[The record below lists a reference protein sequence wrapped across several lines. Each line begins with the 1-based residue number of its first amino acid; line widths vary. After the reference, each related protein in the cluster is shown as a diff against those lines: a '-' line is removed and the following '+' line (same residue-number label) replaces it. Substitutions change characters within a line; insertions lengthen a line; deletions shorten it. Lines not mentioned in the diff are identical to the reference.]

1 MGALHSGHASLIQ
14 RAQRENSWVVVSIFI
29 NPLQF
34 GLGEDYER
42 YPRSLPQDLQLC
54 ESLGVDV
61 VFAPSAKEMGLEQHP
76 DQDSSPDSSQDSNQ
90 NPEQNLGQSLEPQT
104 QVVPPPLLTKSLCG
118 QFRPGHFA
126 GVATIVTKFLNIVRP
141 QKLYLGE
148 KDAQQLAVI
157 QKLVLDLCLPVEVV
171 PCVTVRESNGLA
183 TSSRNQY
190 LTLAQ
195 KETASHIY
203 RGLETARKAFYQG
216 ERHRNN
222 LLGQVA
228 LELADYPELELEY
241 LDLVDGETLTPLEQ
255 LQDGTVGLLAVA
267 VKLGNTR
274 LIDNIRLTARRP
286 IIAIDGPAGA
296 GKSTVTSRV
305 AKELG
310 LLHLDTGAMYRS
322 IALAVLQSGID
333 PQDGSA
339 VAEIASQTPIE
350 LLPVHPL
357 EVRIHGQNVTNA
369 IRSSAVTKLVST
381 IAAQPAVRYILEQ
394 RQRRIGKK
402 GGIVIEGRD
411 IGTRIFPDA
420 ELKIFLTA
428 SVGQRALR
436 RQQEL
441 KSKGEDVPLEE
452 LTKAI
457 QERDH
462 RDSTREV
469 SPLKKAD
476 NAILINSDGISVDGV
491 VAEIIRL
498 YRQICH
504 D

>member
-1 MGALHSGHASLIQ
+1 MTRLVSTISALRQLLHHQRDVGFVPTMGALHPGHVSLIQ
-14 RAQRENSWVVVSIFI
+14 RAQQENSWVVVSIFV

-34 GLGEDYER
+34 GLGEDFDR
-42 YPRSLPQDLQLC
+42 YPRSFDQDLQLC
-54 ESLGVDV
+54 EKLGVDV
-61 VFAPSAKEMGLEQHP
+61 VFAPTPAEMGV
-76 DQDSSPDSSQDSNQ
+76 DQRH
-90 NPEQNLGQSLEPQT
+90 QT
-104 QVVPPPLLTKSLCG
+104 QVVPDPSLTQGLCAL
-118 QFRPGHFA
+118 QRPGHFT
-126 GVATIVTKFLNIVRP
+126 GVATIVTKLLNIVRP
-141 QKLYLGE
+141 HRLYLGE

-157 QKLVLDLCLPVEVV
+157 QKLVSDLCIPVEVI
-171 PCVTVRESNGLA
+171 PCSTVRENNGLA
-183 TSSRNQY
+183 YSSRNQY
-190 LTLAQ
+190 LTPAQ
-195 KETASHIY
+195 KQTASHIY
-203 RGLETARKAFYQG
+203 RGLDRAQKAFKQG
-216 ERHRNN
+216 ERQRQA
-222 LLGQVA
+222 LLAQVQ

-241 LDLVDGETLTPLEQ
+241 LDLVDAETLTPLER
-255 LQDGTVGLLAVA
+255 LEDGTVGLVA
-267 VKLGNTR
+267 VSAKLGTTR
-274 LIDNIRLTARRP
+274 LIDNVRLVCRRP

-322 IALAVLQSGID
+322 ISLAVLQAGID
-333 PQDGSA
+333 PEDASA
-339 VAEIASQTPIE
+339 VAEIAAQTPIE

-357 EVRIHGQNVTNA
+357 QVRIHGQNVTNA
-369 IRSSAVTKLVST
+369 IRSSAVTKLVPT
-381 IAAQPAVRYILEQ
+381 IAAQPAVRQILEKTQ
-394 RQRRIGKK
+394 RHLGKK

-428 SVGQRALR
+428 SVAERALR

-441 KSKGEDVPLEE
+441 RARGEEVSLEE
-452 LTKAI
+452 LTQSI

-469 SPLKKAD
+469 SPLRKAD